1 MEVGVPGRCGNPPV
15 HIISHFN
22 LITFYMIGGVTRHML
37 PYLSGVLHLH
47 INRPYVED
55 DYENKIFSILN
66 SGHA

>member
-1 MEVGVPGRCGNPPV
+1 
-15 HIISHFN
+15 
-22 LITFYMIGGVTRHML
+22 ML